1 MNPCG
6 ACEDPRSGGGCAACG
21 RAAVNVRPPG
31 ALSGARLVGVAALVF
46 LVPLLGALAGAGLAA
61 TRGGAAGAAFAGFV
75 AAALAVA
82 PLASRLARHQEDP
95 G

>member
-1 MNPCG
+1 MKTT
-6 ACEDPRSGGGCAACG
+6 
-21 RAAVNVRPPG
+21 
-31 ALSGARLVGVAALVF
+31 
-46 LVPLLGALAGAGLAA
+46 VPQWLNQGLLTL
-61 TRGGAAGAAFAGFV
+61 FVV